1 VCYSPF
7 SKENPEMADPRRN
20 AEQLKA
26 RITTRLKELEDE
38 KAGLSKQLTEVT
50 AFLKTLDAY
59 SSIDPEAVSAPATVG
74 SATGSRKRPVNPPRE
89 QVLEVVAEALERA
102 GRPMQLRELFEA
114 VGQAGIDLQGTD
126 PSAVLGTMVW
136 RARKRFANVKGYGYW
151 FADRPYS
158 AAGYFPERTE

>member
-1 VCYSPF
+1 
-7 SKENPEMADPRRN
+7 MADPRRN

-26 RITTRLKELEDE
+26 RITARLKELDDE
-38 KAGLSKQLTEVT
+38 KAGLSKQLSEVT
-50 AFLKTLDAY
+50 AFLKSLDAY
-59 SSIDPEAVSAPATVG
+59 SSIDPDAATAPAIG
-74 SATGSRKRPVNPPRE
+74 SSPTTGARKRPVNPPRE

-136 RARKRFANVKGYGYW
+136 RARKRFANIKGYGYW
-151 FADRPYS
+151 FADRAYEP
-158 AAGYFPERTE
+158 AGYEPTGAE